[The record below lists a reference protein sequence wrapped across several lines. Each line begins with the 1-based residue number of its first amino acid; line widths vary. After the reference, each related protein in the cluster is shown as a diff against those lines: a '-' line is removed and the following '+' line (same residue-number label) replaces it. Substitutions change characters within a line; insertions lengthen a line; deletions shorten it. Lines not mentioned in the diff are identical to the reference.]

1 VILVLNSGSSSVTY
15 RLTDPDGRRVA
26 TGKIERIGEAWKV
39 GGMRVKDIMTHPV
52 YSVRTV
58 DPIEVAAKLRADRR
72 ITAAPVFDEAGELV
86 GMVSEGALLW
96 HRVSSDPTAHLRP
109 AAADTDD
116 RPRTVAEVMSGSPL
130 TTWPEADVADVAQM
144 MLEREVR
151 SLPELEDDMVVGIV
165 SRRDIL
171 RTVVRT
177 DDVVRGDV
185 QHRLDEYAG
194 GDRRWTATVD
204 DGVVTIGGDTDDEVE
219 QTVVRIMARTI
230 PGVADVKLAGGR
242 AHATSCP

>member
-1 VILVLNSGSSSVTY
+1 
-15 RLTDPDGRRVA
+15 
-26 TGKIERIGEAWKV
+26 
-39 GGMRVKDIMTHPV
+39 MRVKDIMTHKV

-58 DPIEVAAKLRADRR
+58 DPIEAAAQLLADRR

-86 GMVSEGALLW
+86 GMVSEGDLLW
-96 HRVSSDPTAHLRP
+96 HRVPSDPTAHLRP
-109 AAADTDD
+109 APGVDGD
-116 RPRTVAEVMSGSPL
+116 RPRTVADVMSGSPL
-130 TTWPEADVADVAQM
+130 TTWPDADLADVAQT

-151 SLPELEDDMVVGIV
+151 SLPVLENDVLVGII

-171 RTVVRT
+171 RTVIRT
-177 DDVVRGDV
+177 DEIVQREV

>member
-1 VILVLNSGSSSVTY
+1 
-15 RLTDPDGRRVA
+15 
-26 TGKIERIGEAWKV
+26 
-39 GGMRVKDIMTHPV
+39 MRVKDIMTHKV

-130 TTWPEADVADVAQM
+130 TTWPDADLADAAQT

-151 SLPELEDDMVVGIV
+151 SLPVLENDVLVGII

-171 RTVVRT
+171 RTVIRT
-177 DDVVRGDV
+177 DEIVQREV

-194 GDRRWTATVD
+194 GVQRWTATAD
-204 DGVVTIGGDTDDEVE
+204 DGVVTIEGDLDDDLER
-219 QTVVRIMARTI
+219 TVVGIMARTV
-230 PGVADVKLAGGR
+230 PGVAAVTFPSEAAISAK
-242 AHATSCP
+242 